1 MRLIPASWTWEPEP
15 DGDEILRRI
24 ERAGRTCYKSED
36 RITDTSARE
45 FVAMLVK
52 RGHFA
57 MLEHGGYVG
66 VRIICDRG
74 VTHEIVRHRIASY
87 AQESTRFC
95 NYSKAKFGSEVT
107 FVDARPHLPEEAHT
121 QWLGALADAEQ
132 QYLALLGR
140 GVKPEIAR
148 SVLPNATKTEIVVTM
163 NPVAWRHFFE
173 LRTAGAAHPQMREIT
188 RPMLAAFR
196 TRIPVLF
203 DDVGAPD
210 AVKGKP

>member
-1 MRLIPASWTWEPEP
+1 MKLVPASWSFDEEP
-15 DGDEILRRI
+15 DGHAILARI
-24 ERAGRTCYKSED
+24 ERSGRVCYKSED
-36 RITDTSARE
+36 KITVGSARE
-45 FVAMLVK
+45 FVAMLIK

-57 MLEHGGYVG
+57 MLEHGGYIA

-107 FVDARPHLPEEAHT
+107 FIDARPHLPGKVHELWVAMLEGTEER
-121 QWLGALADAEQ
+121 
-132 QYLALLGR
+132 YLTLISMGIS
-140 GVKPEIAR
+140 PQMAR

-173 LRTAGAAHPQMREIT
+173 LRTPETAHPQMREIT
-188 RPMLAAFR
+188 RPMLRAFR
-196 TRIPVLF
+196 ERVPVLF
-203 DDVGAPD
+203 DDVGTTD
-210 AVKGKP
+210 